1 MRNLLGKTI
10 AGFIFL
16 ICLLGLLLFGI
27 AWTLNFWQAWIY
39 LIIFA
44 SSSAIITI
52 YLWKKDPKLLERR
65 VNAGP
70 GAEKEIY
77 QKFIQSL
84 ASIAFIG
91 IFILAAL
98 DHRFFWSHI
107 SIYSVIVGDILV
119 IFGFFIVYLVFKENT
134 YTAATIEIAKNQKVI
149 STGPY
154 SVVRH
159 PMYSGAFI
167 LLLGTPLA
175 LGTWWA
181 FIACVVIIFVII
193 LRLLDEEKFLT
204 KNLKGYKKYS
214 EKVKYHL
221 VPFVW

>member
-1 MRNLLGKTI
+1 MHNLLGRTI

-52 YLWKKDPKLLERR
+52 YLWKKDTKLLERR

-70 GAEKEIY
+70 AAEKEIY

-134 YTAATIEIAKNQKVI
+134 YTAATIEIAKSQKVI